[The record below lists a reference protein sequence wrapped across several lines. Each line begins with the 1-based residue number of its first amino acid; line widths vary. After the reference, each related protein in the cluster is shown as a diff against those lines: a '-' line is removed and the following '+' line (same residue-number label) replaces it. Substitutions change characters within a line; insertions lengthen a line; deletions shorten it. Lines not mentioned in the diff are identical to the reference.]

1 MSHIRIE
8 RLNKT
13 FGGVR
18 AVADIDLEIA
28 EGSFVC
34 FLGPSGCGKTTLMRM
49 IAGLEQ
55 PSDGRILVAGADITR
70 KRVHERNFAMVFQ
83 SLALFPHLNV
93 ADNVAYTLRMRGL
106 PRAACEARVNQLLA
120 LVDLPDIG
128 RRRVDELSGG
138 QKQRV
143 AIARALAQDPTLFL
157 MDEPFSALDA
167 KLRDHLQ
174 IEIRN
179 LQKKLNITTIFVTHD
194 QSEAMTIADVIVV
207 MADGR
212 IQQVGSPNDVYQRP
226 ANAFVAGF
234 IGRSNLLPVEITGAQ
249 TVSWMGRPITLHA
262 AGRGAAPDRRAT
274 LCARPE
280 NLALSVP
287 DGASHELVA
296 QVDLVREVGSEV
308 EVYLRC
314 ADERLLAS
322 VPPASWERLQ
332 GRRELAVT
340 FDPAR
345 CVVLQ

>member
-1 MSHIRIE
+1 MSHLRIE
-8 RLNKT
+8 RLNKS
-13 FGGVR
+13 FGSFR
-18 AVADIDLEIA
+18 AVEDIDLEIA

-34 FLGPSGCGKTTLMRM
+34 FLGPSGCGKTTLMRI

-55 PSDGRILVAGADITR
+55 PSGGRIMVRGADITR
-70 KRVHERNFAMVFQ
+70 KHVHERNFAMIFQ

-93 ADNVAYTLRMRGL
+93 ADNIAYTLRMRGV
-106 PRAACEARVNQLLA
+106 PRMALEARVDELLA

-174 IEIRN
+174 IEIRS
-179 LQKKLNITTIFVTHD
+179 LQKTLNITTIFVTHD
-194 QSEAMTIADVIVV
+194 QREAMTIADVIVV

-212 IQQVGSPNDVYQRP
+212 IQQVGTPNEVYRRP

-234 IGRSNLLPVEITGAQ
+234 IGRSNLLPVEIADAR
-249 TVSWMGRPITLHA
+249 TVSWKGRPITLHTTGRA
-262 AGRGAAPDRRAT
+262 AAADQHAT

-287 DGASHELVA
+287 DGANDALLA
-296 QVDLVREVGSEV
+296 QIDLVREVGSEV
-308 EVYLRC
+308 EVHLRC
-314 ADERLLAS
+314 AGERLLAS
-322 VPPASWERLQ
+322 ITPAVWERLQ
-332 GRRELAVT
+332 GQRELAVT

-345 CVVLQ
+345 CVVL